1 MDLMPMSEEI
11 LSQDTKTESEY
22 LPIGKSAPDKLIK
35 FIQSSNI
42 ANDLDED
49 ELTHISRCC
58 KDGYDEDK
66 NSMSEWMLANEQII
80 DVAKLKGG
88 PKSTPLL
95 KSSNIKYPV
104 ITQAAYQFASRI
116 YPEFV
121 KDGRIVKARTL
132 GKDPQGAKQERA
144 ERVSQFMSF
153 QLLMQDEDWELHF
166 DRLLNFLPLFGFLVK
181 KSYFDPV
188 SLQNRS
194 ELCEIHDI
202 VVHKDIKSL
211 ERAPRISHALHYY
224 PNDLIQNA
232 RAGIFHKE
240 NVDEIL
246 KTFSDQDAILNKQ
259 IDLIEQHCFYD
270 LDEDGYAEPYIV
282 TFEDKTGLIVRI
294 VARYGLDDVSL
305 QGDTIL
311 RIRAQQSFTAF
322 HFLPN
327 PDGSFLSIGF
337 GSLLLHMNESINTIL
352 NQLIDAGS
360 LANLQG
366 GFMDSKISLQR
377 GVNPAQQGEWKSVNV
392 SGAGRNIRDMVVP
405 FQYKEPSSVLF
416 QLLGTLVEASR
427 EVSSSTQV
435 LNGTA
440 GMENVKATTVVSLI
454 DQGLKVFNS
463 IQRRLYRSMKAEF
476 QKLFNLNKVYLDP
489 VEYATLLDD
498 QRANAVLDFQ
508 SEDLDILPIADPNMA
523 SDAQRLA
530 KVQALIQIKDDPA
543 LNKQE
548 IFKRYFEALNIPNPE
563 ALINP
568 PNNTPSPDMIKIQA
582 DINIKSA
589 EIKQKDQEMRLREK
603 ELYLK
608 AAQAQANILV
618 AESQALLNIATAEN
632 TDKQHS
638 LEENYLQLEALKTHI
653 DKILLNKEIDQAY
666 ELKSKGMAQPAS
678 NAAPDQEVTEPQN
691 GMPESVESRDGLQPS
706 L

>member
-1 MDLMPMSEEI
+1 MSEEI
-11 LSQDTKTESEY
+11 LSQDTKTESDY

-35 FIQSSNI
+35 FIKSNNI
-42 ANDLDED
+42 ANDLDKD
-49 ELTHISRCC
+49 TLAKIARCC
-58 KDGYDEDK
+58 QDGFNEDK
-66 NSMSEWMLANEQII
+66 TSMSEWLLACEKII

-88 PKSTPLL
+88 PKTTPLP
-95 KSSNIKYPV
+95 KSSNIKFPV
-104 ITQAAYQFASRI
+104 ITQAAYQFASRM

-121 KDGRIVKARTL
+121 KDGRIVKAKTM
-132 GKDPQGAKQERA
+132 GADITGVKQERA
-144 ERVSQFMSF
+144 ERVSQFMSY
-153 QLLMQDEDWELHF
+153 QLLMQDDEWELHF

-181 KSYFDPV
+181 KTYFDPV
-188 SLQNRS
+188 TLQNKS

-211 ERAPRISHALHYY
+211 ERAPRISHILHYY

-232 RAGIFHKE
+232 RAGIFLQE

-246 KTFSDQDAILNKQ
+246 KLYSDMDVVLNNQ
-259 IDLIEQHCFYD
+259 ISLIEQHCFYD
-270 LDEDGYAEPYIV
+270 LDEDGYSEPYIV
-282 TFEDKTGLIVRI
+282 TFDERTGLIVRI

-305 QGDTIL
+305 NGDTIL

-405 FQYKEPSSVLF
+405 FAYKEPSTVLF

-454 DQGLKVFNS
+454 DQGLKVFNA
-463 IQRRLYRSMKAEF
+463 IQRRLYRSLKGEF

-489 VEYATLLDD
+489 IEYTTLTDD
-498 QRANAVLDFQ
+498 PKANAIIDFQ
-508 SEDLDILPIADPNMA
+508 SDDLDILPIADPNMA

-548 IFKRYFEALNIPNPE
+548 IFRRYFEALNIPNPD
-563 ALINP
+563 ALIAP
-568 PNNTPSPDMIKIQA
+568 PNKTPPPDMIKIQA
-582 DINIKSA
+582 DINIASA
-589 EIKQKDQEMRLREK
+589 QIKQKDHELRLREK
-603 ELYLK
+603 ELFMK
-608 AAQAQANILV
+608 AAQTQASILV
-618 AESQALLNIATAEN
+618 AESQALLNMATAQSTE
-632 TDKQHS
+632 HRSS
-638 LEENYLQLEALKTHI
+638 LDDTYAQLDILKTHI
-653 DKILLNKEIDQAY
+653 DKVLHNKELDNNY
-666 ELKSKGMAQPAS
+666 ELQSKSMAEPADDTAPAAEATEQEEGMPG
-678 NAAPDQEVTEPQN
+678 PTEP
-691 GMPESVESRDGLQPS
+691 GDGLQQGV
-706 L
+706 